1 MFPELKTTLESHL
14 PPKRKKTPSGWTSF
28 NAPCCHHNGETQ
40 DNRARGGIMYQ
51 GDGAVQ
57 YHCFNC
63 GFKANFTPGRYL
75 SNRFRKLLTW
85 LSVSSSEIGKL
96 SMQAMRLTQEITPE
110 SKTTKVE
117 DIDFKYQPLPKDAQ
131 PITTQQPC
139 IDYLASRG
147 FATTDDFKFYYS
159 PTMKTRVIVPIHW
172 QHKPIGFVARGMSTD
187 IKPKY
192 YAQVQPGSLFNLDA
206 QHWSR
211 KFVILVEGVFDA
223 IMLDAVA
230 ILGSEINAK
239 QKQQIDALNRKVI
252 IVPDRDRAGS
262 KLIDQACDWG
272 WSVSMPPWHDGIKD
286 VNNAVLK
293 YGKVLTMQAILNHTH
308 DTKTKIKVKEKL
320 WI

>member
-1 MFPELKTTLESHL
+1 MFPDLKHTLESHL
-14 PPKRKKTPSGWTSF
+14 PSKRKKTPSGWTSF

-40 DNRARGGIMYQ
+40 DTRTRGGIMYQ
-51 GDGAVQ
+51 ADGTVQ

-63 GFKANFTPGRYL
+63 GFKANYTPGRYL
-75 SNRFRKLLTW
+75 NNRFRKLLTW
-85 LSVSSSEIGKL
+85 LNVSSSEIGKL
-96 SMQAMRLTQEITPE
+96 SMQAMRLAQEITPE
-110 SKTTKVE
+110 TKTQQYQ
-117 DIDFKYQPLPKDAQ
+117 DINFKYQALPKDATVVTDQ
-131 PITTQQPC
+131 KDC
-139 IDYLASRG
+139 VDYIASRG
-147 FATTDDFKFYYS
+147 FTTQNFSFYYAPS
-159 PTMKTRVIVPIHW
+159 MKTRIIVPIRY
-172 QHKPIGFVARGMSTD
+172 QNKNIGFVARGMHKE

-223 IMLDAVA
+223 IMLDCVA
-230 ILGSEINAK
+230 ILGSEISTK

>member
-1 MFPELKTTLESHL
+1 MFPELKQTLESHL
-14 PPKRKKTPSGWTSF
+14 PAKRKKTPSGWTSF

-40 DNRARGGIMYQ
+40 DNRNRGGIMYQ
-51 GDGAVQ
+51 ADGSVQ

-85 LSVSSSEIGKL
+85 LNVSSSEIGKL
-96 SMQAMRLTQEITPE
+96 SMQAMKLSQEISPE
-110 SKTTKVE
+110 IKTQQYEEV
-117 DIDFKYQPLPKDAQ
+117 DFKYQPLPKDAVLVNDQ
-131 PITTQQPC
+131 SEC
-139 IDYLASRG
+139 VEYLAGRG
-147 FATTDDFKFYYS
+147 FAPQDFKFYHS
-159 PTMKTRVIVPIHW
+159 PTMKTRIIVPITW
-172 QHKPIGFVARGMSTD
+172 QNKNIGFVARGIQSS
-187 IKPKY
+187 INPKY

-223 IMLDAVA
+223 ILLDCVA
-230 ILGSEINAK
+230 ILGSEISAK

-286 VNNAVLK
+286 INNACIK
-293 YGKVLTMQAILNHTH
+293 YGKILTMQAILKHTH
-308 DTKTKIKVKEKL
+308 DSRTKIKLNEKL
-320 WI
+320 WLN

>member
-1 MFPELKTTLESHL
+1 MFPVLRQTLESHL
-14 PPKRKKTPSGWTSF
+14 PSKRKKTPSGWTSF

-40 DNRARGGIMYQ
+40 DTRTRGGIMYQ
-51 GDGAVQ
+51 ADGTVQ

-63 GFKANFTPGRYL
+63 GFKANYTPGRYL
-75 SNRFRKLLTW
+75 NNRFRKLLTW
-85 LSVSSSEIGKL
+85 LNVSSSEIGKL
-96 SMQAMRLTQEITPE
+96 SMQAMRLAQEITPE
-110 SKTTKVE
+110 TKTQQYQ
-117 DIDFKYQPLPKDAQ
+117 DIDFKYQALPKDATVVTDQ
-131 PITTQQPC
+131 KDC
-139 IDYLASRG
+139 VDYIASRG
-147 FATTDDFKFYYS
+147 FTTQNFSFYYAPS
-159 PTMKTRVIVPIHW
+159 MKTRIIVPIRY
-172 QHKPIGFVARGMSTD
+172 QNKNIGFVARGMHKE

-223 IMLDAVA
+223 IMLDCVA
-230 ILGSEINAK
+230 ILGSEISTK

-293 YGKVLTMQAILNHTH
+293 YGKILTMQAILKHTH
-308 DTKTKIKVKEKL
+308 DTNTKIKVNEKL

>member
-1 MFPELKTTLESHL
+1 MFPELRQTLESHL

-40 DNRARGGIMYQ
+40 DNRSRGGIMYIA
-51 GDGAVQ
+51 DGSVQ

-63 GFKANFTPGRYL
+63 GFKANYTPGRYL

-85 LSVSSSEIGKL
+85 LNVSSSDIGKL
-96 SMQAMRLTQEITPE
+96 SMQAMRLAQDITPE
-110 SKTTKVE
+110 QKINQIE
-117 DIDFKYQPLPKDAQ
+117 EINFQYQALPKNSM
-131 PITTQQPC
+131 PVTTQTECVQ
-139 IDYLASRG
+139 YLATRG
-147 FATTDDFKFYYS
+147 LSPANFKFYHS
-159 PTMKTRVIVPIHW
+159 ATMNTRIIVPIVW
-172 QHKPIGFVARGMSTD
+172 QNKNIGFVARGLSTD
-187 IKPKY
+187 IRPKY

-223 IMLDAVA
+223 IMLDCVA
-230 ILGSEINAK
+230 ILGSEISNK
-239 QKQQIDALNRKVI
+239 QKLQIDALNRKVI

-272 WSVSMPPWHDGIKD
+272 WSVSMPPWHEGIKD

-293 YGKVLTMQAILNHTH
+293 YGKTLTMQAILKHTH
-308 DTKTKIKVKEKL
+308 DSKTKIKLHEKL
-320 WI
+320 WLN

>member
-1 MFPELKTTLESHL
+1 MFPELRQTLESHL
-14 PPKRKKTPSGWTSF
+14 PAKRKKTPSGWTSF

-40 DNRARGGIMYQ
+40 DNRGRGGIMYMA
-51 GDGAVQ
+51 DGSVQ

-75 SNRFRKLLTW
+75 SNRFRKFLNW
-85 LSVSSSEIGKL
+85 LNVSSGDIGKL
-96 SMQAMRLTQEITPE
+96 SMQAMKLAQEITPE
-110 SKTTKVE
+110 TKFEQVE
-117 DIDFKYQPLPKDAQ
+117 EINFQYQPLPKDAV
-131 PITTQQPC
+131 PVTTQSDC
-139 IDYLASRG
+139 VEYLQSRG
-147 FATTDDFKFYYS
+147 FTHKDYQFYYS
-159 PTMKTRVIVPIHW
+159 PTMKSRIIVPIVW
-172 QHKPIGFVARGMSTD
+172 RNKNIGFVARGMSKD
-187 IKPKY
+187 IRPKY

-230 ILGSEINAK
+230 ILGSEISNK

-252 IVPDRDRAGS
+252 IVPDRDKAGS

-286 VNNAVLK
+286 INNACIK
-293 YGKVLTMQAILNHTH
+293 YGKILTVQAILKYTH
-308 DTKTKIKVKEKL
+308 DSKTKIKLNEKL
-320 WI
+320 WL

>member
-1 MFPELKTTLESHL
+1 MFPDLRHTLESHL
-14 PPKRKKTPSGWTSF
+14 PSKRKKTPSGWTSF

-40 DNRARGGIMYQ
+40 DTRNRGGIMYQ
-51 GDGAVQ
+51 ADGAIQ

-63 GFKANFTPGRYL
+63 GYKANFTPGRYL
-75 SNRFRKLLTW
+75 SNRFRKFLTW
-85 LSVSSSEIGKL
+85 LNVSSSEIGKL
-96 SMQAMRLTQEITPE
+96 SMQAMKLAQEITPE
-110 SKTTKVE
+110 TKTKQYE
-117 DIDFKYQPLPKDAQ
+117 DVNFKYQPLPKDAT
-131 PITTQQPC
+131 IVTTQKNC
-139 IDYLASRG
+139 VEYISSRG
-147 FATTDDFKFYYS
+147 FTIQDFNFYHAPS
-159 PTMKTRVIVPIHW
+159 MHTRVIVPILH
-172 QHKPIGFVARGMSTD
+172 QNKNIGYVARAMQKE

-192 YAQVQPGSLFNLDA
+192 YAQVQPGSLFNMDA

-211 KFVILVEGVFDA
+211 KFVVLVEGVFDA

-230 ILGSEINAK
+230 ILGSEISAL

-272 WSVSMPPWHDGIKD
+272 WSVSMPPWHEGIKD

-293 YGKVLTMQAILNHTH
+293 YGKVLTMQAILKHTH
-308 DTKTKIKVKEKL
+308 DTKTKIKVNEKL

>member
-1 MFPELKTTLESHL
+1 MFPELKQTLESHL
-14 PPKRKKTPSGWTSF
+14 PAKRKKTPSGWTSF

-40 DNRARGGIMYQ
+40 DNRTRGGIMYQ
-51 GDGAVQ
+51 ADGAVQ

-63 GFKANFTPGRYL
+63 GYKANFTPGRYMN
-75 SNRFRKLLTW
+75 NRFRKLLTW
-85 LSVSSSEIGKL
+85 LNVSSSEIGKL
-96 SMQAMRLTQEITPE
+96 SMQAMRLAQEVTPE
-110 SKTTKVE
+110 TKTHQQE
-117 DIDFKYQPLPKDAQ
+117 DVDFTYQPLPKDSVPVSAQ
-131 PITTQQPC
+131 QQC
-139 IDYLASRG
+139 VEYLATRG
-147 FATTDDFKFYYS
+147 VQPLDYKFYYS
-159 PTMKTRVIVPIHW
+159 PTMKTRIIIPVVW
-172 QHKPIGFVARGMSTD
+172 QNKNIGFVARGINPD

-192 YAQVQPGSLFNLDA
+192 YAQVQPGSLFNLDR

-239 QKQQIDALNRKVI
+239 QKQRIDALNRKVI

-272 WSVSMPPWHDGIKD
+272 WSVSMPPWHEGIKD

-293 YGKVLTMQAILNHTH
+293 YGKILTMQAILKHTH
-308 DTKTKIKVKEKL
+308 NSRTKIKLNEKL
-320 WI
+320 WLN

>member
-1 MFPELKTTLESHL
+1 MFPELRQTLESHL

-40 DNRARGGIMYQ
+40 DNRSRGGIMYIA
-51 GDGAVQ
+51 DGSVQ

-63 GFKANFTPGRYL
+63 GFKANYTPGRYL

-85 LSVSSSEIGKL
+85 LNVSSSDIGKL
-96 SMQAMRLTQEITPE
+96 SMQAMRLAQDITPE
-110 SKTTKVE
+110 QKINQIE
-117 DIDFKYQPLPKDAQ
+117 EINFQYQALPKNSI
-131 PITTQQPC
+131 PVTTQTECVQ
-139 IDYLASRG
+139 YLVTRG
-147 FATTDDFKFYYS
+147 LSPANFKFYHS
-159 PTMKTRVIVPIHW
+159 ATMNTRIIVPIVW
-172 QHKPIGFVARGMSTD
+172 QNKNIGFVARGLSTD
-187 IKPKY
+187 IRPKY

-223 IMLDAVA
+223 IMLDCVA
-230 ILGSEINAK
+230 ILGSEISNK
-239 QKQQIDALNRKVI
+239 QKLQIDALNRKVI

-272 WSVSMPPWHDGIKD
+272 WSVSMPPWHEGIKD

-293 YGKVLTMQAILNHTH
+293 YGKALTMQAILKHTH
-308 DTKTKIKVKEKL
+308 DSKTKIKLHEKL
-320 WI
+320 WLN

>member
-1 MFPELKTTLESHL
+1 
-14 PPKRKKTPSGWTSF
+14 
-28 NAPCCHHNGETQ
+28 
-40 DNRARGGIMYQ
+40 
-51 GDGAVQ
+51 
-57 YHCFNC
+57 
-63 GFKANFTPGRYL
+63 
-75 SNRFRKLLTW
+75 
-85 LSVSSSEIGKL
+85 
-96 SMQAMRLTQEITPE
+96 
-110 SKTTKVE
+110 
-117 DIDFKYQPLPKDAQ
+117 
-131 PITTQQPC
+131 
-139 IDYLASRG
+139 
-147 FATTDDFKFYYS
+147 
-159 PTMKTRVIVPIHW
+159 
-172 QHKPIGFVARGMSTD
+172 MSTD
-187 IKPKY
+187 INPKY

-272 WSVSMPPWHDGIKD
+272 WSVSMPPWHEGIKD

-293 YGKVLTMQAILNHTH
+293 YGKILTMQAILKHTH
-308 DTKTKIKVKEKL
+308 DTKTKIKVNEKL

>member
-85 LSVSSSEIGKL
+85 LNVSSSEIGKL

-147 FATTDDFKFYYS
+147 FSTTDDFKFYYS

-293 YGKVLTMQAILNHTH
+293 YGKVLTMQAILNHTN

>member
-1 MFPELKTTLESHL
+1 MFPELKQTLESHL
-14 PPKRKKTPSGWTSF
+14 PAKRKKTPSGWTSF

-40 DNRARGGIMYQ
+40 DNRTRGGIMYQ
-51 GDGAVQ
+51 ADGAVQ

-63 GFKANFTPGRYL
+63 GYKANFTPGRYMN
-75 SNRFRKLLTW
+75 NRFRKLLTW
-85 LSVSSSEIGKL
+85 LNVSSSEIGKL
-96 SMQAMRLTQEITPE
+96 SMQAMRLAQEVTPE
-110 SKTTKVE
+110 TKTHQQE
-117 DIDFKYQPLPKDAQ
+117 DVDFTYQPLPKDSVPVSAQ
-131 PITTQQPC
+131 QQC
-139 IDYLASRG
+139 VEYLATRG
-147 FATTDDFKFYYS
+147 VQPLDYKFYYS
-159 PTMKTRVIVPIHW
+159 PTMKTRIIIPVVW
-172 QHKPIGFVARGMSTD
+172 QNKNIGFVARGTNPN

-192 YAQVQPGSLFNLDA
+192 YAQVQPGSLFNLDR

-286 VNNAVLK
+286 INNACIK
-293 YGKVLTMQAILNHTH
+293 YGKILTVQAILKYTY
-308 DTKTKIKVKEKL
+308 DSKTKIKLNEKL
-320 WI
+320 WL

>member
-1 MFPELKTTLESHL
+1 MFPDLRYTLESHL
-14 PPKRKKTPSGWTSF
+14 PSKRKKTPSGWTSF

-40 DNRARGGIMYQ
+40 DTRNRGGIMYQ
-51 GDGAVQ
+51 ADGAIQ

-63 GFKANFTPGRYL
+63 GYKANFTPGRYL
-75 SNRFRKLLTW
+75 SNRFRKFLTW
-85 LSVSSSEIGKL
+85 LNVSSSEIGKL
-96 SMQAMRLTQEITPE
+96 SMQAMKLAQEITPE
-110 SKTTKVE
+110 TKTQQYE
-117 DIDFKYQPLPKDAQ
+117 DVNFKYQPLPKDA
-131 PITTQQPC
+131 IAVTTQKNC
-139 IDYLASRG
+139 VDYISSRG
-147 FATTDDFKFYYS
+147 FTTQDFEFYYAPS
-159 PTMKTRVIVPIHW
+159 MHTRVIVPIIH
-172 QHKPIGFVARGMSTD
+172 QNKNIGYVARAMQNE

-192 YAQVQPGSLFNLDA
+192 YAHVQPGSLFNMDA

-211 KFVILVEGVFDA
+211 KFVVLVEGVFDA

-230 ILGSEINAK
+230 ILGSEISAS

-272 WSVSMPPWHDGIKD
+272 WSVSMPPWHEGIKD

-293 YGKVLTMQAILNHTH
+293 YGKILTMQAILKHTH
-308 DTKTKIKVKEKL
+308 DTNTKIKVNEKL

>member
-1 MFPELKTTLESHL
+1 MFPELKQTLESHR
-14 PPKRKKTPSGWTSF
+14 PAKRKKTPSGWTSF

-40 DNRARGGIMYQ
+40 DTRTRGGIMYQ
-51 GDGAVQ
+51 PDGAVQ

-63 GFKANFTPGRYL
+63 GYKANFTPGRYL

-85 LSVSSSEIGKL
+85 LNVSSSDIGKL
-96 SMQAMRLTQEITPE
+96 SMQAMKLAQEITPE
-110 SKTTKVE
+110 TKTKQFDDVNF
-117 DIDFKYQPLPKDAQ
+117 DYSPLPKDAQ
-131 PITTQQPC
+131 LVHTQQQC
-139 IDYLASRG
+139 VDYLKSRG
-147 FATTDDFKFYYS
+147 FNANEKFKFYYS
-159 PTMKTRVIVPIHW
+159 PTMKTRIIVPIQW
-172 QHKPIGFVARGMSTD
+172 QNKNIGFVARGMSAN

-192 YAQVQPGSLFNLDA
+192 YAQVQPGSLFNIDA

-211 KFVILVEGVFDA
+211 KFVVLVEGVFDA
-223 IMLDAVA
+223 IMLDCVA
-230 ILGSEINAK
+230 ILGSEISVK

>member
-1 MFPELKTTLESHL
+1 MFPDLKHTLESHL
-14 PPKRKKTPSGWTSF
+14 PSKRKKTPSGWTSF

-40 DNRARGGIMYQ
+40 DTRTRGGIMYQ
-51 GDGAVQ
+51 ADGTVQ

-85 LSVSSSEIGKL
+85 LNVSSSEIGKL
-96 SMQAMRLTQEITPE
+96 SMQAMRLAQEITPE
-110 SKTTKVE
+110 TKTQQYQ
-117 DIDFKYQPLPKDAQ
+117 DIDFKYQALPKDATVVTDQ
-131 PITTQQPC
+131 KDC
-139 IDYLASRG
+139 VDYIASRG
-147 FATTDDFKFYYS
+147 FTTQNFLFYYAPS
-159 PTMKTRVIVPIHW
+159 MKTRIIVPIRY
-172 QHKPIGFVARGMSTD
+172 QNKNIGFVARGMHKE

-223 IMLDAVA
+223 IMLDCVA
-230 ILGSEINAK
+230 ILGSEISTK

-293 YGKVLTMQAILNHTH
+293 YGKILTMQAILKHTY
-308 DTKTKIKVKEKL
+308 DTKTKIKLNEKL
-320 WI
+320 WIS